1 MPPVAVRAAK
11 EAVNRAF
18 EVSLEAGLEFE
29 RRAFYLLF
37 DTEDAKEGLAA
48 FTEKRKPSWKGR

>member
-48 FTEKRKPSWKGR
+48 FSEKRKPTWKGR